1 MTRNN
6 DNNMICQT
14 CGLQVNTNV
23 NFCPGCGNAP
33 DAPAE
38 PVTGAG
44 HDTAGG
50 TETPEGLDPG
60 GARSF
65 MGEGKPMPPSCTH
78 CQAILREEN
87 RFCPQCGVPCDGG
100 GDSPGA
106 GSFSPGGSPE
116 ASQTPPA
123 AQPSPAGGSSPS
135 PAAADASRPCT
146 PPDLEATPSG
156 GDAPPGGTSVPA
168 PDGSGQGGGF
178 RIQRKGSG
186 EAVVLRDGEELI
198 VGKEH
203 GELEVH
209 DDGYISRSHLKL
221 AVKGGCLSIED
232 LGSTNGSYLRV
243 RGETRVSPGDQ
254 VIVGRTMLEISKE

>member
-6 DNNMICQT
+6 DNMICQT

-38 PVTGAG
+38 PVTGTG
-44 HDTAGG
+44 HETAGG

-60 GARSF
+60 GAGSF

-100 GDSPGA
+100 GDNQGA

-123 AQPSPAGGSSPS
+123 A
-135 PAAADASRPCT
+135 ADASRSCT
-146 PPDLEATPSG
+146 PPDLESTSSG
-156 GDAPPGGTSVPA
+156 GQAPPCGTSVPA
-168 PDGSGQGGGF
+168 ADGSGQGGGF

-203 GELEVH
+203 GQLEVH

-221 AVKGGCLSIED
+221 AVRAGRLSIED